1 MFHNWKTIVSSTYVS
16 IDNICGWL
24 VYENDLPKQVVE
36 SLLLVVSDHDE
47 YGLHFSSRLGL
58 KLQGAFLNSS

>member
-36 SLLLVVSDHDE
+36 SLLLVVCDDDDYAFHS
-47 YGLHFSSRLGL
+47 
-58 KLQGAFLNSS
+58 LQGLV